1 MNQISEIRRK
11 TSAYIRGI
19 PLGFRPWTVGK
30 MIALVWALGFCLGT
44 LSFPHDAHAAEVP
57 DTASVAQEQV
67 ETDTAGASDDEGII
81 NGTAED
87 MERDEKK
94 GLTILIGNVKIKR
107 PNGFL
112 NADKVTL
119 HEDVET
125 GEYFKTVAEGNVEI
139 RDEDIFA
146 TCEHAI
152 LNHTDDTVDLR
163 DNVVV
168 LQNADRL
175 EAKHFTFNRRTGKQT
190 ADGGVKFKV
199 RMKRQKKTTEETAE
213 DKG

>member
-11 TSAYIRGI
+11 TSAYIRRV
-19 PLGFRPWTVGK
+19 PLGFRSWTAGE
-30 MIALVWALGFCLGT
+30 MIPLVWALGFCLGT
-44 LSFPHDAHAAEVP
+44 LSFPYDAHAAEVP
-57 DTASVAQEQV
+57 DTASATQEQV
-67 ETDTAGASDDEGII
+67 ATDTADASDDEGII

-112 NADKVTL
+112 NADKVIL
-119 HEDVET
+119 HEDVAT

-163 DNVVV
+163 GNVVV

-199 RMKRQKKTTEETAE
+199 RMTRQTKTTE